1 MENVVC
7 HKGTV
12 ISVSE
17 TEVCVK
23 IERTEACGGCAN
35 KTSCRMGKQDE
46 QTVTVQTKDAETY
59 CMGEEVNISMKT
71 SLGLKAVLY
80 AYILPLVFLLVAF
93 AIAHHFIASEPLQII
108 LALFPVIVY
117 YTILY
122 RMRRR
127 MEKTFQFYISKIGF
141 EH

>member
-1 MENVVC
+1 MEHLVY

-12 ISVSE
+12 ISVLG

-23 IERTEACGGCAN
+23 IEHTEACGGCAN
-35 KTSCRMGKQDE
+35 KNSCRMGKPDE
-46 QTVTVQTKDAETY
+46 QIITVKTRDARNY
-59 CMGEEVNISMKT
+59 CKGEKVNISMKT

-80 AYILPLVFLLVAF
+80 AYILPLVFLLAAF
-93 AIAHHFIASEPLQII
+93 VIAHHFIASEPVQII

-117 YTILY
+117 YIILY
-122 RMRRR
+122 KIRHK

-141 EH
+141 EY